1 MGLPRFTPQIAILVL
16 AFSSGLTAQTTQG
29 LISGRLL
36 NSVTGRPIAGAGVVA
51 TGATVSEGRTQTDAY
66 GYYYLPL
73 LSPSVYRV
81 RVTAE
86 KYQSQEIQ
94 ELTLAVA
101 ARLDI
106 DFRLRPLNDVWE
118 AGQYNSVFL
127 PGSRT
132 IVTFFGPDV
141 DPSRSGSFEAQK
153 GRSGALESTVSS
165 VIDSGQIS
173 NVPLLGRDV
182 YTLLVTEPGVTADAA
197 SARGLG
203 LAING
208 TRPQSSNYLMDGV
221 ENNNYLLTGPLVTV
235 APEAVQEYRVS
246 TNNFSTEYGRTAGF
260 LANAITR
267 SGSNQFHGTGYFYI
281 KNQVLNANGFQENL
295 ANIHSPSKEIQPGF
309 VVGGPILH
317 DRLFFSSTYEHDYN
331 RSFEAPVQ
339 FTFPNTPVFLGAVAV
354 AGRRSNDLLTR
365 FPSPVNY
372 GQGITDTATLA
383 PPVTD
388 RRMLGVQRLDQT
400 SRDGKNRI
408 MGRLLFS
415 RIDRPDFIWTPYPDF
430 VSVLNQNTWA
440 LGGSY
445 LRQIHSN
452 LTNEARLSFSSDD
465 LHWNRPHPEIPTLVA
480 GNVTLPGSPAFYAYK
495 NVNRSQEILD
505 NVIWARGRHLV
516 TAGAGMLFRHSEGY
530 LTAGEDGEYIFS
542 NAVFFGLD
550 RPSYFS
556 ASLARQVLPTLA
568 QPDFN
573 RDYSYRQGFAF
584 VQDTFKITSRLT
596 ANYGLRY
603 EYLGAPSNVGAAK
616 DLLLVLGSG
625 ATRADQLA
633 NATFPTPG
641 SGNQQ
646 LFSTDKRDWAVRL
659 GASYDLTGRG
669 KTVLRGA
676 YGIFYDR
683 PYDNLWENLRNNSIV
698 LPLLTVTG
706 TADVLTPVLTQFA
719 NLKQPILSDFP
730 AVVLVNPDFKNGRIQ
745 SYFAGIEHRF
755 TDSFMLQVNGLGT
768 YGRRLVTTDVENRA
782 FSTLNPGG
790 GRYTSVV
797 PDVSYIDGLGYSDYN
812 ALTAR
817 FVYRTSR
824 AFFQAA
830 YTWSHTID
838 VQGDA
843 LAGDFFNLTFTA
855 NGNGNSTGRAS
866 FTKQFDPSFDRAS
879 SDFDQRQNLVLHGY
893 WTPAPLFP
901 NSKLSWITR
910 DWNFGTLIAIR
921 SGFPYSIVGAT
932 NANPGQGYYI
942 NNRPN
947 LIDPSMAQT
956 YRPVTGGVALLNPA
970 DFTDAANSQLGNLGR
985 NAFTGPGFYHIDM
998 TAGRSFPLR
1007 WLGEGARINFRADA
1021 FNLLNHA
1028 NLGNPDGVFGS
1039 VSSPNPDFGVAQYGH
1054 RAKANF
1060 ALSPLDEGPRQIQ
1073 LSVRVEF

>member
-1 MGLPRFTPQIAILVL
+1 MIPRTYTRIAGFVL
-16 AFSSGLTAQTTQG
+16 AFAASVFAQTTQG

-36 NSVTGRPIAGAGVVA
+36 NSVTGRPIAGANVVA
-51 TGATVSEGRTQTDAY
+51 TGASVSEGRTQTDAY

-81 RVTAE
+81 RVTANA
-86 KYQSQEIQ
+86 YQAQEIQ

-106 DFRLRPLNDVWE
+106 DFHLRPLNDVWE

-165 VIDSGQIS
+165 VIDSGQIA

-182 YTLLVTEPGVTADAA
+182 YTLLITEPGVTADAA

-221 ENNNYLLTGPLVTV
+221 ENNNYLITGPLVTV

-267 SGSNQFHGTGYFYI
+267 SGSNQFHGTGYFYL
-281 KNQVLNANGFQENL
+281 KNEILNANGFQENL
-295 ANIHSPSKEIQPGF
+295 SNVHNSSKEIQPGF
-309 VVGGPILH
+309 VIGGPILH
-317 DRLFFSSTYEHDYN
+317 DRLFFSSTFEHDYN
-331 RSFEAPVQ
+331 RSYEAPVF
-339 FTFPNTPVFLGAVAV
+339 FTFPNTPVFLSSVA
-354 AGRRSNDLLTR
+354 APGRRAHDLLTR

-372 GQGITDTATLA
+372 GNAIVASAYLA

-388 RRMLGVQRLDQT
+388 RRILAVERLDQT
-400 SRDGKNRI
+400 TRDGKNRV
-408 MGRLLFS
+408 MGRLLLS
-415 RIDRPDFIWTPYPDF
+415 RIDRPDFIWSPYPDF
-430 VSVLNQNTWA
+430 VSALDQNTWA

-445 LRQIHSN
+445 LRQIRSN
-452 LTNEARLSFSSDD
+452 LTNEARLSFSNDD
-465 LHWNRPHPEIPTLVA
+465 LHWNRPHPEIPTLVSA
-480 GNVTLPGSPAFYAYK
+480 DGVTLPGSPAFYEYK
-495 NVNRSQEILD
+495 NVNRSEEVLD
-505 NVIWARGRHLV
+505 NVIWAHGRHLV
-516 TAGAGMLFRHSEGY
+516 TGGAGMLFRHSDGY
-530 LTAGEDGEYIFS
+530 LTAGRDGEYIFS
-542 NAVFFGLD
+542 GPIASVVLFGLD

-556 ASLARQVLPTLA
+556 ASLTRQNLPNLS

-573 RDYSYRQGFAF
+573 REYSYGQSFAF
-584 VQDTFKITSRLT
+584 IQDTFKITSRLT

-603 EYLGAPSNVGAAK
+603 EYLGAPSNVGATK
-616 DLLLVLGSG
+616 DVLLVLGSG

-633 NATFPTPG
+633 NSTLPTPA

-646 LFSTDKRDWAVRL
+646 LFKTDKTDFAVRV
-659 GASYDLTGRG
+659 GATYDLTGRG
-669 KTVLRGA
+669 KTVVRGA
-676 YGIFYDR
+676 FGTFYDR
-683 PYDNLWENLRNNSIV
+683 PYDNLWENIRNNSIV
-698 LPLLTVTG
+698 LPLLSITG
-706 TADVLTPVLTQFA
+706 TTDVLTPVLTQFA
-719 NLKQPILSDFP
+719 NLNQPIASDFP
-730 AVVLVNPDFKNGRIQ
+730 GVVLVNPDFKNGRIY
-745 SYFAGIEHRF
+745 SYFSGIEHRF
-755 TDSFMLQVNGLGT
+755 TDSLMLQVNGLGT

-782 FSTLNPGG
+782 FSTVN
-790 GRYTSVV
+790 GRYTNLV
-797 PDVSYIDGLGYSDYN
+797 PDVSYVDGLGYSDYN

-817 FVYRTSR
+817 FVYRRSR

-843 LAGDFFNLTFTA
+843 LAGDFFNLTFVSNA
-855 NGNGNSTGRAS
+855 NGNTTGRAS

-893 WTPAPLFP
+893 WTPAPVFP
-901 NSKLSWITR
+901 NSKLRWITR
-910 DWNFGTLIAIR
+910 DWNFGTLMAFR
-921 SGFPYSIVGAT
+921 SGFPFGIVGPTDAI
-932 NANPGQGYYI
+932 AGQGYYV

-947 LIDPSMAQT
+947 LLDPATAQT
-956 YRPVTGGVALLNPA
+956 YQPVSGGVLLLNKA
-970 DFTDAANSQLGNLGR
+970 DFTPAAPSQLGNLGR
-985 NAFTGPGFYHIDM
+985 NAFTGPGFYHIDL
-998 TAGRSFPLR
+998 TAGRSFPLPLR
-1007 WLGEGARINFRADA
+1007 GEGARINSRADA

-1028 NLGNPDGVFGS
+1028 NLGNPDNVL
-1039 VSSPNPDFGVAQYGH
+1039 SSPTFGQAQFGH
-1054 RAKANF
+1054 RERANF
-1060 ALSPLDEGPRQIQ
+1060 ALSPLDESPRQIQ